1 MDILF
6 VWLTAFVPLIC
17 AAIAWLFFKKIEWF
31 HALIMTAIGVAIC
44 GAIHLTAVC
53 NMTNDKEIWSGQ
65 VTVVKHIPAWLE
77 YYEYAVYRT
86 EYYTERVSHTD
97 SKGNTY
103 YTDEPRSR
111 QVFDH
116 WEPTQENHAE
126 EFIEHDSLDYSEHV
140 TAEFY
145 NEVKGLF
152 GGTESITPG
161 TRSTYKHASRMLSG
175 DPNDYATINSKS
187 YVYPVH
193 EMRTWTNKIKA
204 APSVFSFSKVPEG
217 TSTFDYPEAD
227 NRYASNRLF
236 GAVPIGVREWDQL
249 NAVLG
254 PMKKVN
260 LIMINFG
267 SKSLEQAEWQQA
279 AWLGGKKNDIVMCYG
294 SSGNNSKADWAKVF
308 GWSESELAKVQL
320 QNLLLES
327 KIDNNILPKIQ
338 DIIMKGYTIKDWH
351 KFDYLSV
358 EISWNYLWIVFL
370 IHIVSLVVGWFII
383 KAIHESNNDSPYRP
397 YSYSRW
403 QNYP

>member
-6 VWLTAFVPLIC
+6 VWLTAFVPLLC
-17 AAIAWLFFKKIEWF
+17 AAAAWLFFKKIEWF

-44 GAIHLTAVC
+44 GAIHLIAVC

-86 EYYTERVSHTD
+86 ETYTETEYYTD
-97 SKGNTY
+97 SKGNSQ
-103 YTDEPRSR
+103 SR
-111 QVFDH
+111 TVTKTREVFDH
-116 WEPTQENHAE
+116 WEPSTRNHSE
-126 EFIEHDSLDYSEHV
+126 EFIENDTLDHSENV
-140 TAEFY
+140 TQGFY

-152 GGTESITPG
+152 GGKESVSQGDRT
-161 TRSTYKHASRMLSG
+161 TSSHASRMLSG
-175 DPNDYATINSKS
+175 DPNDYATINSVG

-193 EMRTWTNKIKA
+193 ELRRWTNKIKA
-204 APSVFSFSKVPEG
+204 APSVFSFAKVPEG
-217 TSTFDYPEAD
+217 VNAFEYPTAD

-236 GAVPIGVREWDQL
+236 GPVPIGVREWDQL
-249 NAVLG
+249 NATLG

-267 SKSLEQAEWQQA
+267 SKPLEQAEWQQA
-279 AWLGGKKNDIVMCYG
+279 KWLGGKKNDIVMCYG
-294 SSGNNSKADWAKVF
+294 TSGNNNKAEWAKVF
-308 GWSESELAKVQL
+308 GWSESELAKVEL

-327 KIDNNILPKIQ
+327 KIDNSILPKIQ
-338 DIIMKGYTIKDWH
+338 DIIVKGYTIKDWH

-370 IHIVSLVVGWFII
+370 VHIVSLVAGWFII
-383 KAIHESNNDSPYRP
+383 AAMHERNNNTSYRP
-397 YSYSRW
+397 YRHSRF
-403 QNYP
+403 YR

>member
-17 AAIAWLFFKKIEWF
+17 AAATWLFFKKIEWF

-44 GAIHLTAVC
+44 GAIHLIAVC

-86 EYYTERVSHTD
+86 EYYTETESYTD
-97 SKGNTY
+97 SNGKTQ
-103 YTDEPRSR
+103 TRTITKSR

-116 WEPTQENHAE
+116 WEPSTQSHAE
-126 EFIEHDSLDYSEHV
+126 EFIEHDTLDHRENV
-140 TAEFY
+140 TAGFY
-145 NEVKGLF
+145 NEVKSLF
-152 GGTESITPG
+152 GGTETVTAGDRTTS
-161 TRSTYKHASRMLSG
+161 SHASRMLSG
-175 DPNDYATINSKS
+175 DPNDYATINSKA
-187 YVYPVH
+187 YIYPVH
-193 EMRTWTNKIKA
+193 EIRTWTNKIKA
-204 APSVFSFSKVPEG
+204 APSVFSFASVPEG
-217 TSTFDYPEAD
+217 TNVFEYPEAD

-236 GAVPIGVREWDQL
+236 GQVPIGVREWDQL

-260 LIMINFG
+260 LIMINCG
-267 SKSLEQAEWQQA
+267 SKSLEQAEWQKA
-279 AWLGGKKNDIVMCYG
+279 KWLGGKKNDIVMCYG
-294 SSGNNSKADWAKVF
+294 TSGNNNHADWAKVF

-327 KIDNNILPKIQ
+327 KIDNSILPKIQ
-338 DIIMKGYTIKDWH
+338 DIIVKGYTIKDWH

-370 IHIVSLVVGWFII
+370 VHALSLVAGWFII
-383 KAIHESNNDSPYRP
+383 KYQHEQCNNSPYRP
-397 YSYSRW
+397 YRHSRW
-403 QNYP
+403 QD